1 MIGVSPDTLSAY
13 ENGKSLPSIETI
25 IKISEVVGTSVDEVM
40 LLNYYV
46 IINSSM
52 FDDED
57 YSILTFRERNN
68 NKSKEYYSAA
78 ENMLR
83 DLSSERYQSRKENVA
98 FLRHSTGHHPGG
110 SEIDASII
118 YADYYY
124 IEALLRLKKSGI

>member
-1 MIGVSPDTLSAY
+1 MSYDIAKGIYMCRKKLKKNKKDFAKMIGVSPDTLSAY

-40 LLNYYV
+40 LLNDYV

-68 NKSKEYYSAA
+68 NKSKEF
-78 ENMLR
+78 
-83 DLSSERYQSRKENVA
+83 SEFIDKCMKNTYFKE
-98 FLRHSTGHHPGG
+98 L
-110 SEIDASII
+110 
-118 YADYYY
+118 
-124 IEALLRLKKSGI
+124 ALE